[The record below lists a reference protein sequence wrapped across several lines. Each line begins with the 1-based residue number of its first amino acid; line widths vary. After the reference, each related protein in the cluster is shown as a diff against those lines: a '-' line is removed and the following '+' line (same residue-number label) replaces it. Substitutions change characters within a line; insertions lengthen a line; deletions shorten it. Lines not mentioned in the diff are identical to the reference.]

1 MRPTVSNYSNTVF
14 LKKETIFIYESTEI
28 FLYSHLF
35 TSVNSIILHI
45 LHIVKTHWW
54 HVPERP
60 LLPDTKDDLWY
71 VSQEY
76 QPAPPLLLLM
86 LPYIIVTLQVLFFKT
101 LFALYHVW
109 LLNEEYSHAS
119 KCWAI
124 IPSCI
129 IPVLKIKHWKRFRHC

>member
-1 MRPTVSNYSNTVF
+1 M
-14 LKKETIFIYESTEI
+14 
-28 FLYSHLF
+28 
-35 TSVNSIILHI
+35 
-45 LHIVKTHWW
+45 
-54 HVPERP
+54 PERP

-101 LFALYHVW
+101 LLALYHVW

-119 KCWAI
+119 KC
-124 IPSCI
+124 
-129 IPVLKIKHWKRFRHC
+129 